1 MKTRNLV
8 ITSSIIISV
17 IVLITMIIIAFL
29 QRRDLV
35 CEHIIVQ
42 VENRENYSFI
52 KAENIASF
60 LNNNGIKCVGLKT
73 SEINLLEVENTVKK
87 IKVVRDAVCYF
98 NMKGDLYVKVWQRIP
113 QYRVKSLSGDYFVD
127 DNREIFPA
135 NSSTVAYVPLI
146 TGKLS
151 TDFATN
157 QLFDLISFIENDRFL
172 ATAFTQITVND
183 ERVSLIPRVGNFV
196 VVLGDIDNFES
207 KLTKYKTFIKKVYK
221 YKEWNKYSV
230 ISLEYKNQVVCTE
243 RENA

>member
-29 QRRDLV
+29 QRRDFV

-113 QYRVKSLSGDYFVD
+113 KYRVKSLSGDYFVD
-127 DNREIFPA
+127 DKREIFPA

-196 VVLGDIDNFES
+196 VVLGDVDNFES

-221 YKEWNKYSV
+221 YKEWSKYSV
-230 ISLEYKNQVVCTE
+230 ISLEYKNQVVCTK

>member
-42 VENRENYSFI
+42 IENYSFI

>member
-29 QRRDLV
+29 QRRELV

>member
-17 IVLITMIIIAFL
+17 ILLITMIIIAFL

-87 IKVVRDAVCYF
+87 IKVVRDAICYF

-113 QYRVKSLSGDYFVD
+113 KYRVKSLSGDYFVD

-221 YKEWNKYSV
+221 YKEWSKYSV
-230 ISLEYKNQVVCTE
+230 ISLEYKNQVVCTK
-243 RENA
+243 RENV

>member
-29 QRRDLV
+29 QRRELV

-157 QLFDLISFIENDRFL
+157 QLFDLISFIENDRFV

>member
-42 VENRENYSFI
+42 IENRDNYSFI

-196 VVLGDIDNFES
+196 VVLGDVDNFES

-243 RENA
+243 RQNA

>member
-157 QLFDLISFIENDRFL
+157 QLFDLITFIENDRFL

-243 RENA
+243 RENV

>member
-135 NSSTVAYVPLI
+135 NSSTIAYVPLI

-157 QLFDLISFIENDRFL
+157 QLFDLITFIENDRFL

-243 RENA
+243 RENV

>member
-29 QRRDLV
+29 QRRELV

-60 LNNNGIKCVGLKT
+60 LNNNGSKCVGLKT
-73 SEINLLEVENTVKK
+73 PEINLLEVENTVKK

-221 YKEWNKYSV
+221 YKEWSKYSV

>member
-42 VENRENYSFI
+42 IENRDNYSFI

>member
-196 VVLGDIDNFES
+196 VVLGDVDNFES

-221 YKEWNKYSV
+221 YQEWSKYSV
-230 ISLEYKNQVVCTE
+230 ISLGYKNQVVCTE

>member
-42 VENRENYSFI
+42 IENRENYSFI

-196 VVLGDIDNFES
+196 VVLGDVDNFES

-243 RENA
+243 RQNA

>member
-29 QRRDLV
+29 QRRDMV

-42 VENRENYSFI
+42 VENRDNYSFI

-113 QYRVKSLSGDYFVD
+113 KYRVKSLSGDYFVD

-196 VVLGDIDNFES
+196 VVLGDVDNFES

-230 ISLEYKNQVVCTE
+230 ISLEYKNQVVCTK
-243 RENA
+243 RENV

>member
-52 KAENIASF
+52 KAENISSF

-113 QYRVKSLSGDYFVD
+113 QYRVKSLSDDYFVD

-221 YKEWNKYSV
+221 YKEWSKYSV
-230 ISLEYKNQVVCTE
+230 ISLEYKNQVVCTK

>member
-113 QYRVKSLSGDYFVD
+113 KYRVKSLSGDYFVD

-196 VVLGDIDNFES
+196 VVLGDVDNFES

-230 ISLEYKNQVVCTE
+230 ISLEYKNQVVCTK

>member
-87 IKVVRDAVCYF
+87 IKVVRDAICYF

-113 QYRVKSLSGDYFVD
+113 KYRVKSLSGDYFVD

-196 VVLGDIDNFES
+196 VVLGDVDNFES

-230 ISLEYKNQVVCTE
+230 ISLEYKNQVVCTK
-243 RENA
+243 RENV

>member
-42 VENRENYSFI
+42 IENRDNYSFI

-207 KLTKYKTFIKKVYK
+207 KFTKYKTFIKKVYK

>member
-1 MKTRNLV
+1 
-8 ITSSIIISV
+8 
-17 IVLITMIIIAFL
+17 MIIIAFL

-42 VENRENYSFI
+42 IENRENYSFI

-87 IKVVRDAVCYF
+87 IKVVRDAICYF

-113 QYRVKSLSGDYFVD
+113 KYRVKSLSGDYFVD
-127 DNREIFPA
+127 ANREIFPA

-196 VVLGDIDNFES
+196 VVLGDVDNFES

-221 YKEWNKYSV
+221 YKEWSKYSV
-230 ISLEYKNQVVCTE
+230 ISLEYKNQVVCTK
-243 RENA
+243 RENV

>member
-42 VENRENYSFI
+42 VENRDNYSFI
-52 KAENIASF
+52 KAENIAFF

-113 QYRVKSLSGDYFVD
+113 KYRVKSLSGDYFVD

-196 VVLGDIDNFES
+196 VVLGDVDNFES

-230 ISLEYKNQVVCTE
+230 ISLEYKNQVVCTK
-243 RENA
+243 RENV

>member
-87 IKVVRDAVCYF
+87 IKVVRDAICYF

-113 QYRVKSLSGDYFVD
+113 KYRVKSLSGDYFVD

-172 ATAFTQITVND
+172 ATVFTQITVND

-221 YKEWNKYSV
+221 YKEWSKYSV
-230 ISLEYKNQVVCTE
+230 ISLEYKNQVVCTK

>member
-113 QYRVKSLSGDYFVD
+113 KYRVKSLSGDYFVD

-196 VVLGDIDNFES
+196 VVLGDVDNFES

-230 ISLEYKNQVVCTE
+230 ISLEYKNQVVCTK
-243 RENA
+243 RQNA

>member
-42 VENRENYSFI
+42 IENRENYSFI

-113 QYRVKSLSGDYFVD
+113 KYRVKSLSGDYFVD

-196 VVLGDIDNFES
+196 VVLGDVDNFES

-230 ISLEYKNQVVCTE
+230 ISLEYKNQVVCTK
-243 RENA
+243 RENV

>member
-42 VENRENYSFI
+42 VENRDNYSFI

-196 VVLGDIDNFES
+196 VVLGDVDNFES

-230 ISLEYKNQVVCTE
+230 ISLEYKNQVVCTK
-243 RENA
+243 RENV

>member
-1 MKTRNLV
+1 
-8 ITSSIIISV
+8 
-17 IVLITMIIIAFL
+17 MIIIAFL

-127 DNREIFPA
+127 DTREIFPA

-196 VVLGDIDNFES
+196 VVLGDVDNFES

-221 YKEWNKYSV
+221 YKEWSKYSV
-230 ISLEYKNQVVCTE
+230 ISLEYKNQVVCTK

>member
-196 VVLGDIDNFES
+196 VVLGDVDNFES

-230 ISLEYKNQVVCTE
+230 ISLEYKNQVVCTK

>member
-87 IKVVRDAVCYF
+87 IKVVRDAICYF

-196 VVLGDIDNFES
+196 VVLGDVDNFES

-230 ISLEYKNQVVCTE
+230 ISLEYKNQVVCTK
-243 RENA
+243 RENV

>member
-230 ISLEYKNQVVCTE
+230 ISLEYKNQVVCTK
-243 RENA
+243 RENV

>member
-196 VVLGDIDNFES
+196 VVLGDVDNFES

>member
-113 QYRVKSLSGDYFVD
+113 RYRVKSLSGDYFVD

-230 ISLEYKNQVVCTE
+230 ISLEYKNQVVCTK

>member
-87 IKVVRDAVCYF
+87 IKVVRDAICYF

-113 QYRVKSLSGDYFVD
+113 KYRVKSLSGDYFVD

-196 VVLGDIDNFES
+196 VVLGDVDNFES

-230 ISLEYKNQVVCTE
+230 ISLEYKNQVVCTK

>member
-87 IKVVRDAVCYF
+87 IKVVRDAICYF

>member
-29 QRRDLV
+29 QRRELV

-42 VENRENYSFI
+42 IENRDNYSFI

-196 VVLGDIDNFES
+196 VVLGDVDNFES

-243 RENA
+243 RQNA

>member
-29 QRRDLV
+29 QRRELV

-230 ISLEYKNQVVCTE
+230 ISLEYKNQVVCTK
-243 RENA
+243 RENV

>member
-29 QRRDLV
+29 QRRELV

-87 IKVVRDAVCYF
+87 IKVVRDAICYF

-196 VVLGDIDNFES
+196 VVLGDVDNFES

-230 ISLEYKNQVVCTE
+230 ISLEYKNQVVCTK

>member
-1 MKTRNLV
+1 
-8 ITSSIIISV
+8 
-17 IVLITMIIIAFL
+17 MIIIAFL

-87 IKVVRDAVCYF
+87 IKVVRDAICYF

-113 QYRVKSLSGDYFVD
+113 QYRVKSLSCDYFVD

-221 YKEWNKYSV
+221 YKEWSKYSV
-230 ISLEYKNQVVCTE
+230 ISLEYKNQVVCTK

>member
-42 VENRENYSFI
+42 VENRDNYSFI

-113 QYRVKSLSGDYFVD
+113 KYRVKSLSGDYFVD

-196 VVLGDIDNFES
+196 VVLGDVDNFES

-230 ISLEYKNQVVCTE
+230 ISLEYKNQVVCTK
-243 RENA
+243 RENV

>member
-42 VENRENYSFI
+42 VENRDNYSFI

>member
-29 QRRDLV
+29 QRRELV

-42 VENRENYSFI
+42 IENRDNYSFI

-87 IKVVRDAVCYF
+87 IKVVRDAICYF

-196 VVLGDIDNFES
+196 VVLGDVDNFES

-230 ISLEYKNQVVCTE
+230 ISLEYKNQVVCTK
-243 RENA
+243 RENV

>member
-42 VENRENYSFI
+42 IENRENYSFI

-196 VVLGDIDNFES
+196 VVLGDVDNFES

-230 ISLEYKNQVVCTE
+230 ISLEYKNQVVCTK
-243 RENA
+243 RENV

>member
-1 MKTRNLV
+1 
-8 ITSSIIISV
+8 
-17 IVLITMIIIAFL
+17 MIIIAFL

-42 VENRENYSFI
+42 VENRDNYSFI

-60 LNNNGIKCVGLKT
+60 LNNKGIKFVGLKT

-87 IKVVRDAVCYF
+87 IKVVSDAVCYF

-113 QYRVKSLSGDYFVD
+113 KYRVKSLSGDYFVD

-221 YKEWNKYSV
+221 YKEWSKYSV
-230 ISLEYKNQVVCTE
+230 ISLEYKNQVVCTK